1 MRLLSL
7 FLSFMGAVAS
17 FVLNGA
23 SPCSLKPRSLRVEHM
38 LNPSVIELSAPRFE
52 WVNEP
57 VSPEIAGA
65 SQSAYRVIVS
75 SSRSS
80 VEKGRG
86 DVWDSGKV
94 ESGNSILVRYSGVAL
109 EPGTDYWWRVQVWD
123 QTGAC
128 SEWSDVAAF
137 VTGLNSSDWTAL
149 WIGSPD
155 QGEEASA
162 DYSRAPLFSKHF
174 EADTAGL
181 VSAKAFVSGLGYF
194 EMTLNGVKVGDDHL
208 VPNFTNYGPRP
219 GLLNARLPMEDS
231 YTEAR
236 VLYLAYDLMP
246 TLRAGDNLI
255 EAVVGNGF
263 YNSHTSWV
271 EGYGSPR
278 FICQI
283 ELMYSD
289 GSQQRVVTD
298 GTWTARPSHVVFND
312 VYGGEI
318 YDATAVGEEVPVVI
332 RSAPEGKL
340 TAHTSPTDRVLRHL
354 SPVDMRHRPDG
365 SYVVDFGE
373 EIAGWIAL
381 SDMKGE
387 RGDTVSVAY
396 ECESPLGVHKYVMN
410 GSGSE
415 SYSPAFTWYIF
426 SRAVIS
432 GVDSLEPSQV
442 VAEWIGT
449 DVPVDASFSSSDPLV
464 NRLVDIWQ
472 RTQTDNMHG
481 GVASDCPHR
490 ERNPYT
496 GDGQVAAAMVMAN
509 YDAASFYEKWIRD
522 MRDAQHPESG
532 YVPNSAPWEP
542 GCGGGV
548 PWGAAMNI
556 IPWEHYMNYGDST
569 IIVDSY
575 DAMKRQTDHMLTWL
589 TPDGTM
595 LQQKQLPTG
604 GEPFYWFNLGDW
616 NAPGELP
623 AEELVHTFYLWM
635 CADITSKAANVVG
648 NESDS
653 SRYGEIAA
661 QIRKAFH
668 KKFYNAEEGTY
679 GRFGSNVFALT
690 MGVPDEYKTRV
701 VEALRREIEDEC
713 GSHLNTGIFGTR
725 YLFTVLAENGLADL
739 AYDVLTQPGFPGY
752 VNWIEQG
759 ATTMW
764 EQWDGENSRNHP
776 MFGGGFVWLYRQV
789 AGVNYDPEI
798 PGYRHVIVRPVP
810 VVSISRAR
818 YVKNTPYGRLSS
830 EVQYTPDGKGSLEL
844 MVPVGSTATVFL
856 PGSDLPLEVGQ
867 GTHCFDF

>member
-1 MRLLSL
+1 MRWLLL
-7 FLSFMGAVAS
+7 FLSILGAGAS
-17 FVLNGA
+17 FVMYGS

-38 LNPSVIELSAPRFE
+38 LKPSVIEPSAPRFE

-57 VSPEIAGA
+57 VSSEIVGA
-65 SQSAYRVIVS
+65 LQSAYRVIVS
-75 SSRSS
+75 QSRSS
-80 VEKGRG
+80 VEKGCG
-86 DVWDSGKV
+86 DLWDSGKV
-94 ESGNSILVRYSGVAL
+94 ESGNSILVRYSGEEL
-109 EPGTDYWWRVQVWD
+109 ESGTDYWWRVQVWD
-123 QTGAC
+123 EKGAC
-128 SEWSDVAAF
+128 SEWSDVATF
-137 VTGLNSSDWTAL
+137 VTGLKADDWEAL
-149 WIGSPD
+149 WIGSPE
-155 QGEEASA
+155 QGEETSE
-162 DYSRAPLFSKHF
+162 DYCRAPLFSKHF
-174 EADTAGL
+174 EVDTAGL

-219 GLLNARLPMEDS
+219 GLLHARLPLEDS

-236 VLYLAYDLMP
+236 VQYLAYDLMP
-246 TLRAGDNLI
+246 TIKADDNLI

-283 ELMYSD
+283 ELTYVD
-289 GSQQRVVTD
+289 GSKNRVVTD
-298 GTWTARPSHVVFND
+298 GTWNFRPSHVVFND

-318 YDATAVGEEVPVVI
+318 YDATAEDEDAPVVI
-332 RSAPEGKL
+332 REAPEGKL
-340 TAHTSPTDRVLRHL
+340 TAHTSPTDRVLQRL
-354 SPVDMRHRPDG
+354 SPIDMRRLPDG
-365 SYVVDFGE
+365 SYMVDFGQ
-373 EIAGWIAL
+373 EISGWIAL
-381 SDMKGE
+381 SDMRGN
-387 RGDTVSVAY
+387 RGDTVSVVY
-396 ECESPLGVHKYVMN
+396 ECESPLGVHKYVMD

-415 SYSPAFTWYIF
+415 SYSPAFTWYVF

-432 GVDSLEPSQV
+432 GVDSLKPSQV

-464 NRLVDIWQ
+464 NRIVDIWQ

-509 YDAASFYEKWIRD
+509 YDASSFYEKWIRD

-569 IIVDSY
+569 IITDSY

-595 LQQKQLPTG
+595 LQQKTLHTG
-604 GEPFYWFNLGDW
+604 GEPFYWFNLGEW
-616 NAPGELP
+616 NTPGELP
-623 AEELVHTFYLWM
+623 SEELVHTFYLWM
-635 CADITSKAANVVG
+635 CADITSKAAAVIG
-648 NESDS
+648 NHSDS
-653 SRYGEIAA
+653 SRYGEIAEC
-661 QIRKAFH
+661 IRQAFH
-668 KKFYNAEEGTY
+668 KKFYNVEEGTY
-679 GRFGSNVFALT
+679 GRYGSNVFALT
-690 MGVPDEYKTRV
+690 MGVPQEYKARV

-713 GSHLNTGIFGTR
+713 DSHLNTGIFGTR
-725 YLFTVLAENGLADL
+725 YLFTVLVENGLADL
-739 AYDVLTQPGFPGY
+739 AYEVMTRQGFPGY
-752 VNWIEQG
+752 LNWIEQG

-764 EQWDGENSRNHP
+764 EQWNGDYSRNHP
-776 MFGGGFVWLYRQV
+776 MFGGGLVWLYRQV
-789 AGVNYDPEI
+789 AGVNYDPES
-798 PGYRHVIVRPVP
+798 PGYCHVIVRPVP
-810 VVSISRAR
+810 VASLNRVHYA
-818 YVKNTPYGRLSS
+818 KNTPYGKLSS
-830 EVQYTPDGKGSLEL
+830 EVRYSADGSGTLEL
-844 MVPVGSTATVFL
+844 VVPVGSAATVFL

-867 GTHCFDF
+867 GRHHFDF